1 MEYSPP
7 PLFKQGAPARVK
19 MTLFACISIALLLVD
34 ARMNTLPAVRKVV
47 GTALYPLQRAALLPR
62 DASYGAGDY
71 FSTVSSLEKQVRDL
85 KRQQIQAAQSL
96 QQAQLQAQE
105 NAQLRRLMEA
115 REHIPVKSMLAEV
128 LYDARD
134 VNSRKIILDRGT
146 QQGMQLGLPVID
158 NQGVV
163 GQVTRV
169 FPFTSEVTLL
179 TDKDQAIPVQL
190 LRNGLRSVAY
200 GRGKAGNMELRFTA
214 PNADIQVNDIV
225 VTSGLDGIYPA
236 GLAVAR
242 VSQVE
247 NSAGGSFGGVI
258 CQPLAG
264 IQNNTQ
270 LLVLMSTADI
280 PPRPPEDEFKPLKK
294 VGRMGPVK
302 DGAKDGA
309 HEGGHEGAPAGTPA
323 GAVPGAAPGA
333 PAGAAV
339 PAATPNVGVMRGTT
353 PPPPP
358 APAPT
363 PTAAAAG
370 GQAAAAQPQA
380 GAPAV
385 AAPQAGAAGQAP
397 ATAAQRA
404 GAPAAVPA
412 ATAPHAAAPVAGT
425 PAAPAAAKPKEP
437 AR

>member
-47 GTALYPLQRAALLPR
+47 GTALYPLQMAALLPR
-62 DASYGAGDY
+62 DAINGAGDY

-96 QQAQLQAQE
+96 QQAQLQSQE

-302 DGAKDGA
+302 DAPPGAV
-309 HEGGHEGAPAGTPA
+309 HEGGHDGVPAGATPGAAPGAAAGTPA
-323 GAVPGAAPGA
+323 GAAAA
-333 PAGAAV
+333 

-358 APAPT
+358 APAPA
-363 PTAAAAG
+363 PAAATAG
-370 GQAAAAQPQA
+370 GQAAATQAQA
-380 GAPAV
+380 
-385 AAPQAGAAGQAP
+385 AAPQGGAAGQAP
-397 ATAAQRA
+397 APAAAAQRA
-404 GAPAAVPA
+404 GTPAAVPA
-412 ATAPHAAAPVAGT
+412 A
-425 PAAPAAAKPKEP
+425 PAATKPKEP